1 MQRRKWKAVNAA
13 DDLGEENTTQHST
26 AQHSTAQHSTAQ
38 HNNRTKK
45 QMNRS
50 PRGAMNPFAIDPL
63 KCSTLN
69 ARR

>member
-26 AQHSTAQHSTAQ
+26 AQHS
-38 HNNRTKK
+38 NRTKK